1 MFYKET
7 AFQETEI
14 GRIPKDW
21 AVKYV
26 SELFQVET
34 GTTPSTTKKV
44 DYWEKGTVNW
54 LTPADMS
61 KSDGA
66 IYISSGERRITEKA
80 VKDCNLTVMPKGSL
94 VLSTRAPVGY
104 VAVLSEESAFNQGC
118 KGLMPREYEDVCPE
132 FYYYYLMSKNQ
143 ILNNLSSGSTFKELS
158 KGMLEKV
165 RVVFFK
171 PREQKAIVEVL
182 SCVDLAIQKTDE
194 VIAKTERLK
203 KGLMQQLLTEGIGHK
218 EFRDTEIGKIPRD
231 WETFVLSSLLEK
243 DIITYHL
250 DGNHGEMYPH
260 EEEFVNEGVPFLSA
274 NMISYGKID
283 FSKTKYVSEERA
295 KQFRKGIA
303 KDGDVLLAHN
313 ATVGPVAM
321 LETSLPYVILGTT
334 LTSFRCNPLY
344 LDKYYLRYFMEGPL
358 FQRQLQRIMKQ
369 TTRNQVPITA
379 QRKLHFTVPAMDE
392 QRKIAQPLCAIDE
405 KLELER
411 WEKSRLERIKQG
423 LMDLLLTGKVRVKV
437 D

>member
-7 AFQETEI
+7 AFQETAI

-21 AVKYV
+21 TMKYV
-26 SELFQVET
+26 KELFQVET

-66 IYISSGERRITEKA
+66 VYISSGERRITEKA

-132 FYYYYLMSKNQ
+132 FYYYYLLSKKQ

-158 KGMLEKV
+158 KEMLEKV
-165 RVVFFK
+165 RVVFLK
-171 PREQKAIVEVL
+171 PREQKGIVEVL
-182 SCVDLAIQKTDE
+182 SCVDLAIQKTDK
-194 VIAKTERLK
+194 VIAKTEHLK
-203 KGLMQQLLTEGIGHK
+203 KGLMQKLLTEGIGHK
-218 EFRDTEIGKIPRD
+218 EFKDTKLGKLPISWDTVKLADLFEFLDNKRIPLR
-231 WETFVLSSLLEK
+231 EQ
-243 DIITYHL
+243 
-250 DGNHGEMYPH
+250 
-260 EEEFVNEGVPFLSA
+260 
-274 NMISYGKID
+274 
-283 FSKTKYVSEERA
+283 ERA
-295 KQFRKGIA
+295 KRRGVYPYYGAQGII
-303 KDGDVLLAHN
+303 DWIDDFIFEGEHVLLAEDGANLRTKVLPLAYRVSGRFWVNNHAHVLRLKKDLPLDFFVYALN
-313 ATVGPVAM
+313 FFDISAYVVGSAQPKLNQGDAQKI
-321 LETSLPYVILGTT
+321 SLPFPSIA
-334 LTSFRCNPLY
+334 
-344 LDKYYLRYFMEGPL
+344 E
-358 FQRQLQRIMKQ
+358 QQRIAMILSTLDSRIELDRKQ
-369 TTRNQVPITA
+369 KASLNR
-379 QRKLHFTVPAMDE
+379 F
-392 QRKIAQPLCAIDE
+392 
-405 KLELER
+405 
-411 WEKSRLERIKQG
+411 KQC